1 MPAPPKWSFAYYTR
15 QQQIAL
21 WILLAALVIV
31 FGWSAL
37 PRKEVEEIPADEE
50 FWLAVETLRAND
62 EAGPATSEPIAQETP
77 ATALFYF
84 DPNTVSS
91 TELESLGLNAG
102 QARSWIR
109 YRNSGAK
116 FYRADD
122 IARIWALSPEDV
134 ARLKPWVSIPEET
147 EPADAGPERSEV
159 ANFPFDPNTVT
170 SDELQQL
177 GLSERQARTWI
188 SYRNSGA
195 RFERAEDIGR
205 VYGLNAADIA
215 RLTPLISIN
224 ETNLLADAATHQV
237 STPQSYDNRPSIGQ
251 SYESNSVL
259 TLDVN
264 SATTEDWQRLRGI
277 GPYWAGRIVKFR
289 DALGGFVA
297 IDQIGDTYGLPDS
310 TFQSIRPQLTL
321 ESPVE
326 PLYINTATEE
336 ELKLHPYIN
345 ARQAGALVAYRNQHG
360 PFEGAEALRD
370 VRLLSDA
377 DRARLVPYL
386 NFRME

>member
-1 MPAPPKWSFAYYTR
+1 
-15 QQQIAL
+15 
-21 WILLAALVIV
+21 
-31 FGWSAL
+31 
-37 PRKEVEEIPADEE
+37 
-50 FWLAVETLRAND
+50 
-62 EAGPATSEPIAQETP
+62 
-77 ATALFYF
+77 
-84 DPNTVSS
+84 
-91 TELESLGLNAG
+91 
-102 QARSWIR
+102 
-109 YRNSGAK
+109 
-116 FYRADD
+116 
-122 IARIWALSPEDV
+122 
-134 ARLKPWVSIPEET
+134 
-147 EPADAGPERSEV
+147 
-159 ANFPFDPNTVT
+159 
-170 SDELQQL
+170 
-177 GLSERQARTWI
+177 
-188 SYRNSGA
+188 YRNSGA

-224 ETNLLADAATHQV
+224 ETNLLADAATDQV

-360 PFEGAEALRD
+360 PFKGAEALRD